1 MIGDPAAA
9 FFAAAYN
16 KGIRHYDAEKAYEG
30 LRKNAFPGGI
40 RDHAG
45 YEHGDNAAG
54 GGMNYYV
61 ARGYVPEDIE
71 GKGMHKD
78 GAAMTLEYAYEDW
91 CLGQLARG
99 LGKEGDARWFLRRAS
114 NYTNLWDASVNSMR
128 PRRKDGSWLPGF
140 QPVGPRAAKGFCEAN
155 AAIYTHFVPQD
166 VPGLVR
172 LFGGPAQYV
181 EALNRQFEQA
191 APQRFLAQ
199 HAKHELLAVD
209 YDNQP
214 STAMAHLFNLAGAPW
229 LTQKWVREVK
239 EKAFGDITPLGG
251 YNGDEDQGQMGSV
264 GVLMAM
270 GLFDVQGGAGVKP
283 TYQVTSPIFNR
294 VTVHLNHDYFA
305 GRTFVIESKNNTAKN
320 MYIQSARLNGHALK
334 QCWFEHTELARG
346 GKLELELGPEPNRAW
361 GH

>member
-1 MIGDPAAA
+1 
-9 FFAAAYN
+9 
-16 KGIRHYDAEKAYEG
+16 
-30 LRKNAFPGGI
+30 
-40 RDHAG
+40 
-45 YEHGDNAAG
+45 
-54 GGMNYYV
+54 
-61 ARGYVPEDIE
+61 
-71 GKGMHKD
+71 
-78 GAAMTLEYAYEDW
+78 
-91 CLGQLARG
+91 
-99 LGKEGDARWFLRRAS
+99 
-114 NYTNLWDASVNSMR
+114 
-128 PRRKDGSWLPGF
+128 
-140 QPVGPRAAKGFCEAN
+140 
-155 AAIYTHFVPQD
+155 
-166 VPGLVR
+166 
-172 LFGGPAQYV
+172 
-181 EALNRQFEQA
+181 
-191 APQRFLAQ
+191 
-199 HAKHELLAVD
+199 
-209 YDNQP
+209 
-214 STAMAHLFNLAGAPW
+214 MAHLFNLAGAPW

-239 EKAFGDITPLGG
+239 EKAFGDITPFGG